1 MKIETEWS
9 KYMFSFSFLLDPSLK
24 KKKKKKK
31 KEEEKEEALFR
42 SVAST
47 DVALL
52 SEPFFVSRHTS
63 KATIVKT

>member
-31 KEEEKEEALFR
+31 KKRKEEEK
-42 SVAST
+42 
-47 DVALL
+47 
-52 SEPFFVSRHTS
+52 
-63 KATIVKT
+63 